1 MLREEVIKMNK
12 KILVPTIALT
22 VLSILG
28 VVGTKTIKADDV
40 NNYPPIVQRLVEKFN
55 LNEDDVKK
63 VFDEERQQRQDDR
76 QKQLEEG
83 LNKAVSDGV
92 ITSEQ
97 KQAFLDK
104 HSNMEQQRG
113 QNREEMQTWFEENGI
128 DQTKLSSYI
137 GFMGRGFGKGFGEGP
152 NQ

>member
-1 MLREEVIKMNK
+1 MNK
-12 KILVPTIALT
+12 KILVPTVALT
-22 VLSILG
+22 VLTILG
-28 VVGTKTIKADDV
+28 IVGAKTIKADNV

-55 LNEDDVKK
+55 LNEEDVKK
-63 VFDEERQQRQDDR
+63 VFDEERQQRQEER

-83 LNKAVSDGV
+83 LNRAVSDGV

-97 KQAFLDK
+97 RQAFLEK
-104 HSNMEQQRG
+104 HSNMEQQRS
-113 QNREEMQTWFEENGI
+113 QNREEMRTWFEENGI

-137 GFMGRGFGKGFGEGP
+137 GFTGRGFGKGFGERP